1 MILTDIAKEYF
12 RKWIKENDYP
22 VSLWALEDGLIW
34 KSVEYAL
41 IIERLD
47 TVFMPITITNE
58 YYDGY
63 YFAWN
68 INTVN
73 PEYSPNGYD
82 TRLEA
87 TEATI
92 EKANEIYNSQHFAQ

>member
-41 IIERLD
+41 IIEWLD

-58 YYDGY
+58 HYDGY
-63 YFAWN
+63 YFKWK
-68 INTVN
+68 INMVK
-73 PEYSPNGYD
+73 PEYSPNGYN

-87 TEATI
+87 TEEAI
-92 EKANEIYNSQHFAQ
+92 KKANEIYNSQDFAQ